1 MVLEFFVKEIA
12 PTLCAGM
19 SFESVTDIPWRR
31 YASGSNAAGGTIFLL
46 LEDEHGCV
54 SVVVQPE
61 LVGQNEEVV
70 KRAPFVLVQG
80 RVKNDG
86 AALSVVGK
94 RFKELQVQPLTHR
107 THKFR

>member
-1 MVLEFFVKEIA
+1 
-12 PTLCAGM
+12 
-19 SFESVTDIPWRR
+19 
-31 YASGSNAAGGTIFLL
+31 
-46 LEDEHGCV
+46 
-54 SVVVQPE
+54 
-61 LVGQNEEVV
+61 V

-107 THKFR
+107 AHEFR